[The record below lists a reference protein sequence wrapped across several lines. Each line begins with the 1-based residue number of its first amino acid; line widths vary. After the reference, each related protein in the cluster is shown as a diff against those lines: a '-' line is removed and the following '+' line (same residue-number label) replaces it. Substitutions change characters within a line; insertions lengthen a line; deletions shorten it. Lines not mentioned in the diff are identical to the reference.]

1 MVRNS
6 KKIMMF
12 FGALTVGLLCV
23 FFINQ
28 ESLAADITKLS
39 MTFITKTNLNVNQ
52 MDRNFTVFTI
62 KNNYGQRVYYAKI
75 KNSEIAGINVV
86 FSPSEVIEF
95 ETNMTI
101 TVMMGIYANQSVV
114 NGTYQIRV
122 WAESRDVNW
131 NNIKSPN
138 YYINLT
144 IFSNYT
150 VPSTTSTTTSTTTS
164 VYTTTTEKSF
174 FPNVNNTF
182 SKTIGKNISKNQILI
197 IVAIIMIVI
206 VLIPTLS
213 FKKEPSGI
221 VASESKEKTS
231 NEEK

>member
-6 KKIMMF
+6 KKIMMI
-12 FGALTVGLLCV
+12 FGALIVGLSCV

-39 MTFITKTNLNVNQ
+39 MTFITKTNLTVNQ

-101 TVMMGIYANQSVV
+101 TVMMGIYANQSIV

-150 VPSTTSTTTSTTTS
+150 IPTTSTTTSTTIS
-164 VYTTTTEKSF
+164 VYTTTTEKSL
-174 FPNVNNTF
+174 FPNVNKTF
-182 SKTIGKNISKNQILI
+182 SKTIGKNISKIQILI

-221 VASESKEKTS
+221 IASESKEKTDS
-231 NEEK
+231 EEK

>member
-1 MVRNS
+1 MVRDS
-6 KKIMMF
+6 KKKMMIF
-12 FGALTVGLLCV
+12 WALIVGLLCI

-39 MTFITKTNLNVNQ
+39 MTFITKTSLTVNQ

-75 KNSEIAGINVV
+75 KNSEVAGINVV

-114 NGTYQIRV
+114 NGTYQIKV

-131 NNIKSPN
+131 NNVKSPN

-144 IFSNYT
+144 VFSNYT
-150 VPSTTSTTTSTTTS
+150 VPNTTSTTTSSTS
-164 VYTTTTEKSF
+164 TSISTTTTVESLFGDMNK
-174 FPNVNNTF
+174 TF

-197 IVAIIMIVI
+197 IVAIVMIVI
-206 VLIPTLS
+206 VLIPMIS
-213 FKKEPSGI
+213 FKKEPTGI
-221 VASESKEKTS
+221 VPSKEEMKH
-231 NEEK
+231 

>member
-1 MVRNS
+1 ML
-6 KKIMMF
+6 IF
-12 FGALTVGLLCV
+12 WALIVGLLCV

-39 MTFITKTNLNVNQ
+39 MTFITKTNLTVNQ
-52 MDRNFTVFTI
+52 MDRNFTIFTI

-75 KNSEIAGINVV
+75 KNNEVAGINVV

-95 ETNMTI
+95 DTNMTI
-101 TVMMGIYANQSVV
+101 TVMMGVYANQSVV
-114 NGTYQIRV
+114 NGSYQIKV
-122 WAESRDVNW
+122 WAESRDANW

-150 VPSTTSTTTSTTTS
+150 IPTTSTTTSTTTS
-164 VYTTTTEKSF
+164 VYTTTTEKSLF
-174 FPNVNNTF
+174 GDMNNTF

-213 FKKEPSGI
+213 FKKEPTGI
-221 VASESKEKTS
+221 VASESKEKTN